1 MLPKVALIAEHREMD
16 QQSASDALL
25 ALSMQQEEMH
35 NALQRTLPPATPMPL
50 AARTRRTIP
59 VPTCPHSAAAYCVG
73 EKARHLQRDTV
84 ERKLAHYGACGR
96 LAVSRCAS

>member
-1 MLPKVALIAEHREMD
+1 MADEQLRDRQRRDGTPGATPSSCLSHSGSVLPKVALIAEHREMD

-50 AARTRRTIP
+50 TTRARRSIP
-59 VPTCPHSAAAYCVG
+59 VPHAHSAAA
-73 EKARHLQRDTV
+73 
-84 ERKLAHYGACGR
+84 
-96 LAVSRCAS
+96 